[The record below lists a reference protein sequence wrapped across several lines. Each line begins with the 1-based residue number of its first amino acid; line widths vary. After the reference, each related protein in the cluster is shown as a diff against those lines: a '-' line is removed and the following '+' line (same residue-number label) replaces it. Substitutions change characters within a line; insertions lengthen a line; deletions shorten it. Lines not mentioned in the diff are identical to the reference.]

1 MACRKYASLGFP
13 YVFLKFQGGNGSGKN
28 TTEVKCSSCH
38 IMSGRTWYQYDA
50 IHIDC
55 LCYLPSFTT
64 ENVLFFSSSALF
76 FENELLG
83 LPTLTGGRSE
93 GLGSGRWNYA
103 PCPGMRTVFRIS
115 LYEWFVVSS
124 LWFIYLCHH
133 LYHDGLMYGLG
144 CISMLCYLLYS
155 SDCLRCWD
163 LLYFNSCITFT
174 CPYPFVF

>member
-1 MACRKYASLGFP
+1 MACRKYASLGFS

-50 IHIDC
+50 IHIHC

-64 ENVLFFSSSALF
+64 ENVRFFSFSALF
-76 FENELLG
+76 FENELLS

-103 PCPGMRTVFRIS
+103 PCPGVRAVFRIS
-115 LYEWFVVSS
+115 LWMICCLFAV
-124 LWFIYLCHH
+124 IYLF
-133 LYHDGLMYGLG
+133 M
-144 CISMLCYLLYS
+144 S
-155 SDCLRCWD
+155 SFVSWWTDVWFM
-163 LLYFNSCITFT
+163 LYFNALLFT
-174 CPYPFVF
+174 LLLRLF